1 MQNKIELYQTEDG
14 KIQVEVTFEGETAW
28 LSQKMMA
35 ELFSVNIPAISKH
48 LKNIFDSGELDEKV
62 VISNLETTT
71 QHGAIEGKTQTRI
84 TKFYNLDT
92 IIAVGYRINSIR
104 GTRFRQWATQRLR
117 DYLVEGYAI
126 NEQRLR
132 QKQQEVKYL
141 KTGIRILNRVIENQA
156 LTADSDILK
165 IFSKGLEL
173 LDEYDHNKLDKT
185 GKSKVT
191 VTYPS
196 KEDYLNIIQSMKT
209 AYSSDIFAQMK
220 DDSFESSISQ
230 IGQTFD
236 GKDLYSSIEEKAANL
251 LYFIVKNHSFTDGNK
266 RIAAAC
272 FLHFLHKNKIL
283 FNSENI
289 PLISNET
296 LAALTLFIASS
307 KSEEMET
314 VIQLVISILNK
325 GYIL

>member
-1 MQNKIELYQTEDG
+1 MQNKIELYQTRDG
-14 KIQVEVTFEGETAW
+14 KTQLKVKFEDETVWLNQNQLIQ
-28 LSQKMMA
+28 
-35 ELFSVNIPAISKH
+35 LFDRDQSVISRH
-48 LKNIFDSGELDEKV
+48 LNNIFKEGELDKKSNMQKMHIANSDRPV
-62 VISNLETTT
+62 GFYSLDVIISL
-71 QHGAIEGKTQTRI
+71 
-84 TKFYNLDT
+84 
-92 IIAVGYRINSIR
+92 GYRVKSIR

-117 DYLVEGYAI
+117 DYLVKGYAI
-126 NEQRLR
+126 NEQRLK
-132 QKQQEVKYL
+132 QKKQEVKYL
-141 KTGIRILNRVIENQA
+141 KTGIRILNRAIEEQA

-173 LDEYDHNKLDKT
+173 LDEYDHGKLDKK
-185 GKSKVT
+185 GKSKKKVA
-191 VTYPS
+191 YPK

-220 DDSFESSISQ
+220 DNSFESSIGQ
-230 IGQTFD
+230 IKQTFA

-272 FLHFLHKNKIL
+272 FLHFLHVNKIL
-283 FNSENI
+283 FNQENM
-289 PLISNET
+289 PLINNET

>member
-14 KIQVEVTFEGETAW
+14 EIQVEVTFEGETAW